1 MRPWVWDPTS
11 LDKHTSGTPVLERQS
26 QADPSDS
33 LFSQSSP
40 IGKLRVHRKTH
51 SILKPK
57 AESGRGS
64 DISLWQPEVPVH
76 GSVPVCTGVVHKV
89 KDTVGPHSAT

>member
-1 MRPWVWDPTS
+1 MRPWVWDPTP
-11 LDKHTSGTPVLERQS
+11 LDKDTSGTPVLERQS
-26 QADPSDS
+26 QADSSDS

-57 AESGRGS
+57 AEEVTSASGSQRC
-64 DISLWQPEVPVH
+64 LHTAVYLRAQV
-76 GSVPVCTGVVHKV
+76 
-89 KDTVGPHSAT
+89 